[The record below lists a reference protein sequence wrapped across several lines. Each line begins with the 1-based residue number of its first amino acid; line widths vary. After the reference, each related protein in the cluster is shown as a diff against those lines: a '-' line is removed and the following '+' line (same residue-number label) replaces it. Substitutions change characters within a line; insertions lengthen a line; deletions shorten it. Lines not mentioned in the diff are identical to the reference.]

1 MGLCK
6 LKVRR
11 GEKVRIT
18 VPPSSECQRIIVHG
32 DENRDVRLAFEANP
46 EVQFTRSDAGVDT
59 PRVRTVA
66 SAIGNRP
73 QVIQSQ

>member
-6 LKVRR
+6 LKVRK

-18 VPPSSECQRIIVHG
+18 VPPSSEYQRIIVHG
-32 DENRDVRLAFEANP
+32 DEKHDVRLAFEAKP
-46 EVQFTRSDAGVDT
+46 EVQFTRSDAQTDT
-59 PRVRTVA
+59 PRQRVA

-73 QVIQSQ
+73 QIVSQ